1 MNQDKTLTVY
11 KASAGSGKTFT
22 LSVEYI
28 KLLMD
33 NPMNY
38 RHILAVTFTNKATE
52 EMKTRILSQLY
63 GIWKKLPESKGYME
77 KIVADTGH
85 TEQYLSER
93 AGWAL
98 TNIVN
103 NYSYFRIETIDSFFQ
118 SVLRNLAREL
128 DLTANLRVE
137 LNDTQIEQN
146 AVDELIEGLGKN
158 DELLKWI
165 MDYIK
170 ENIDDDKNW
179 NVIGQ
184 IKDFGKNIFKEFY
197 KTHSKRLNE
206 VLLRPGFFKDF
217 TAKLY
222 KARNEAEKCMKETGQ
237 AFFDTLEENGIG
249 IADLKNKEKGP
260 AGYFMRLR
268 NGVFDESIVKA
279 RVKNVIDNGG
289 FEEWTS
295 KTANSQIR
303 QLASEVLSPMLAK
316 AEEKRKQCWNAF
328 TSANLTLRH
337 ISQLRLLNSIEHKVR
352 DMNAEANRFLLSDTH
367 TLLHTLIKGT
377 DTPFIFEK
385 IGTQL
390 ESIMID
396 EFQDT
401 STIQWQNFKVLLE
414 ECMDKGH
421 GRNLI
426 VGDVKQSIYRW
437 RSGDWRMLNNIEQEF
452 YLKRDSLEVR
462 PLDTN
467 YRSERRV
474 VEFNNQFFT
483 LASQIEYDTLKDD
496 NDAAQQ
502 LKKAYDDV
510 VQCVPQSRKET
521 GYVKIDLI
529 AANDN
534 EAQELMLKKS
544 ADMVKH
550 LLDAGVKPK
559 DIAVLVRQ
567 NSTIQMIA
575 DYFAEAMP
583 DVKMVSD
590 EAFRLD
596 NSVTANIIV
605 NAMHLLS
612 HPDDVLTKAFIAKAY
627 QTRVLGKHTDTDS
640 ELLNS
645 GDMTSLLPKEFVN
658 SHTKLRAMPLFEL
671 AERLYRIF
679 NLKQIEGEDAYIF
692 AFYDHLNNFIAN
704 NSADIDDF
712 VNEWNENI
720 HEKTIQMS
728 DVEGVRL
735 ITIHKSKGLEFAHVV
750 IPFCDWRLEKTNVI
764 WCSPNAAPYNELPLV
779 PIDYST
785 KKLLGTIYENDYHTE
800 HLQNCVDN
808 LNLLYVAFTRA
819 SKSLVVMAKR
829 GNTNMRSSIIE
840 ECLKRISLAGGIL
853 DGDFNDKKSDISY
866 EFGEI
871 DSKGSKEKGHSS
883 ENVFLPDIKNL
894 QVEVKTFENNTEFKQ
909 SNQSKDFVN
918 DDDDSKQ
925 DTYIKTGRLL
935 HYLFSTITTT
945 EDIDKSITEME
956 MQGLLTDDVSHKES
970 LRKMLHKRLETPQV
984 ADWFSGKW
992 RLFNECN
999 ILYED
1004 PTSGEVRN
1012 ERPDRVMTDGK
1023 KYIVVDFKFG
1033 NEKAEHHDQ
1042 VSHYVDLIR
1051 AMGHND
1057 VEGFLWYVYSNK
1069 IVEVR

>member
-1 MNQDKTLTVY
+1 MNQNKTLTVY

-33 NPMNY
+33 NPMSY

-63 GIWKKLPESKGYME
+63 GIWKKLPESKGYMD
-77 KIVADTGH
+77 KIISDTGH
-85 TEQYLSER
+85 TEQFLSER

-128 DLTANLRVE
+128 DLTANLRIE
-137 LNDTQIEQN
+137 LNDAQIEQN
-146 AVDELIEGLGKN
+146 AVDEMIEELGKN
-158 DELLKWI
+158 DELLQWI

-170 ENIDDDKNW
+170 QNIDDDKNW

-184 IKDFGKNIFKEFY
+184 IKDFGRNIFKEFY
-197 KTHSKRLNE
+197 KTNSKQLNE

-222 KARNEAEKCMKETGQ
+222 KIRTEAEKCMKDTGQ
-237 AFFDTLEENGIG
+237 MFFDTLDKNGLSID
-249 IADLKNKEKGP
+249 DLKNKAKGP
-260 AGYFMRLR
+260 AAYFLRLM
-268 NGVFDESIVKA
+268 NSEFDESIVKA
-279 RVKNVIDNGG
+279 RAMKVIENGG
-289 FEEWTS
+289 FDEWVGKSADEST
-295 KTANSQIR
+295 KQF
-303 QLASEVLSPMLAK
+303 ASEVLSPMLVK
-316 AEEKRKQCWNAF
+316 AEEKRKQCWNDYS
-328 TSANLTLRH
+328 SANLTLRH

-367 TLLHTLIKGT
+367 TLLHTLIKDT

-401 STIQWQNFKVLLE
+401 STIQWKNFKVLLE
-414 ECMDKGH
+414 ECMDKGL

-452 YLKRDSLEVR
+452 KNKRDSLQIR

-467 YRSERRV
+467 YRSEKRV

-483 LASQIEYDTLKDD
+483 LASKIENETLNGDEK
-496 NDAAQQ
+496 AALQ
-502 LKKAYDDV
+502 LKKAYNDV
-510 VQCVPQSRKET
+510 VQGIPKNRKET
-521 GYVKIDLI
+521 GYVRVDLI

-534 EAQELMLKKS
+534 EAKELMLQKS
-544 ADMVKH
+544 ADTVRC
-550 LLDAGVKPK
+550 LLDAGAKPN

-575 DYFAEAMP
+575 DYFAEVMP

-596 NSVTANIIV
+596 NSIAVNIIV

-612 HPDDVLTKAFIAKAY
+612 HPDDILTRAFLAKAY
-627 QTRVLGKHTDTDS
+627 QTRVLGMHTDNDCYCMNNG
-640 ELLNS
+640 E
-645 GDMTSLLPKEFVN
+645 MMSLLPKEFTN
-658 SHTKLRAMPLFEL
+658 NDTTLRAMPLFDL

-679 NLKQIEGEDAYIF
+679 NLNRIKGEDAYIF
-692 AFYDHLNNFIAN
+692 AFYDHLNDFIAN

-712 VNEWNENI
+712 VDEWNESI

-728 DVEGVRL
+728 DVEGIRL
-735 ITIHKSKGLEFAHVV
+735 ITIHKSKGLEFAHVI
-750 IPFCDWRLEKTNVI
+750 IPFCDWKLEKTNVI
-764 WCSPNAAPYNELPLV
+764 WCSPNVAPYNELPLV

-785 KKLLGTIYENDYHTE
+785 KKLLGTIYEKDFHDE

-819 SKSLVVMAKR
+819 SRSLVVIAKR
-829 GNTNMRSSIIE
+829 GNANMRSYIIE
-840 ECLKRISLAGGIL
+840 ECLKGINLSGGTL
-853 DGDFNDKKSDISY
+853 DGDFTDKTSDITY
-866 EFGEI
+866 EFGSLDVKDDKNERHC
-871 DSKGSKEKGHSS
+871 SQ
-883 ENVFLPDIKNL
+883 NVFLLAIKNL
-894 QVEVKTFENNTEFKQ
+894 QVEVQTFENNAEFKQ

-918 DDDDSKQ
+918 GSEDDKQ
-925 DTYIKTGRLL
+925 DSYIKTGSLL
-935 HYLFSTITTT
+935 HYLFSTIITAD
-945 EDIDKSITEME
+945 DIDKSIAEME
-956 MQGLLTDDVSHKES
+956 MQGLLTEDISQKES
-970 LRKMLHKRLETPQV
+970 LKKMLHKRLQTPQV

-992 RLFNECN
+992 QLFNECN

-1004 PTSGEVRN
+1004 PVSGEVRN

-1033 NEKAEHHDQ
+1033 NEKAEHHNQ
-1042 VSHYVDLIR
+1042 VSHYINLIKT
-1051 AMGHND
+1051 MGHSD

-1069 IVEVR
+1069 IVEVK